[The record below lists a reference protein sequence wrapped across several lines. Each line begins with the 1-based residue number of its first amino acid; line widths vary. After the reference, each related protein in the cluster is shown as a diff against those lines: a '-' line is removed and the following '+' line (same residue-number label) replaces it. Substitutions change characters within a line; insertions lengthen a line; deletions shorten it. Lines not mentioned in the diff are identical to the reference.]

1 MKICFDYI
9 KIINK
14 FVQKAEFFK
23 KFQNRLDFFWKAAKI
38 ELALKERE
46 C

>member
-1 MKICFDYI
+1 MKFCFDYI

-14 FVQKAEFFK
+14 FVQKAEILK
-23 KFQNRLDFFWKAAKI
+23 NFQNRLDFFRKAVKI